1 MHDPDQLSQP
11 TEPLRV
17 DQCNPVACGVIG
29 TVYSLKNYPDA
40 VVREIKIGDLPP
52 DIMTALETEI
62 DILPR
67 LAHQNV
73 LEYHQVLTAKD
84 VVYICL
90 PRYCWTLSAII
101 AISDIKNK
109 RFSEQTVCI
118 IFGQI
123 ASALAYLH
131 DPNKCDIKG
140 NPLPVFIHQDLKPD
154 SILVSADETQ
164 YVITDFGFCRE
175 DLDRG
180 SVVLGV
186 PEYAAPEAL
195 ILKKYTSASDVW
207 SLGCIVYELITL
219 KRPNFVGT
227 RKPAEVF
234 VDDWS
239 PNLSAIKSTFL
250 KEMLRRIFVVKP
262 ENRVSAKELAEILET
277 WKSSRYIIRELK
289 HKEQQIKWNQMLIDR
304 SKRLEENCRQLKA
317 TLEDSKAEVRNQID
331 TIAKLENQSNESSLR
346 IKLLEKEIATLRRTI
361 AYLSPTTESASSTT
375 LIDAVKNNSID
386 SVKSLVQN
394 LEGLGLRDA
403 TDTTT
408 LMCAV
413 HQGKSELV
421 ELLATLKMGLQNNND
436 RTSLMHT
443 AIHDYLQVS
452 KILLPHETEIKD
464 GNNNTAAI
472 LTAKEGHGDIVDL
485 FTFLNKDGTTAL
497 MQAVLQNNIKAIDVL
512 IPLQKGARDNKGM
525 TALMYAAANGHTDAV
540 RFLLEYEKGI
550 KDKNGHNALCHALK
564 NNHLEIANSILQHD
578 DPTDT
583 EGVTA
588 LMRAA
593 ANNNVAIARLLLP
606 IQKCLKDN
614 KGATALMH
622 AAKAG
627 RLEMVDLLAEYES
640 KCRDNNGQTALMY
653 AASNGYF
660 QATKALLKYEVQ
672 MKDNY
677 NNTALSLA
685 IKHRHT
691 EITKLLLW
699 YENDPSWTALMC
711 AAVTGDFETA
721 RRHISERDLVD
732 NNGRTALDLAKEAG
746 HGSVIEI
753 LDHLDEK
760 GFTALMRAAAQGDLD
775 MVKVLIP
782 VQKGMQTVTDGECSC
797 KNDKYWFN
805 KGTTALMLAAHYG
818 HVDIVKEL
826 VKHEYNVHDTRGRT
840 ALMIAAAWGKINVVR
855 DLIPFQKGMQTTG
868 DGEYEAG
875 EQGFW
880 FNKGSTALIFA
891 SRHCRL
897 NVIKE
902 LIEHESRMH
911 DEFGGTALMWA
922 ARHGHTQAIS
932 LLMEREG
939 RMQNERGWTA
949 LMWAVHSIKLEAV
962 KLLIEYEKGMKSTRE
977 SETIQHNSSSLSVI
991 FNVIPDSF
999 PSGSTALAIA
1009 KKCSK
1014 LFVGNY
1020 HPIINLLSQYPEERY

>member
-1 MHDPDQLSQP
+1 MHDPDRLSQP
-11 TEPLRV
+11 AGSLRV
-17 DQCNPVACGVIG
+17 DQCNPVACGAIG
-29 TVYSLKNYPDA
+29 TVYSLKNYPNA

-90 PRYCWTLSAII
+90 PRYCWSLSAII
-101 AISDIKNK
+101 AISDMKNK
-109 RFSEQTVCI
+109 YLSEQTVCI
-118 IFGQI
+118 IFSQI

-131 DPNKCDIKG
+131 DPNKRDVNG

-186 PEYAAPEAL
+186 PDYAAPEAL
-195 ILKKYTSASDVW
+195 ICKTYTSASDVW

-227 RKPAEVF
+227 RKPVEVF
-234 VDDWS
+234 VNGWS
-239 PNLSAIKSTFL
+239 PNLTAIKSAFL
-250 KEMLRRIFVVKP
+250 KEMLRRIFVIKP
-262 ENRVSAKELAEILET
+262 EDRVSAKELAEILET
-277 WKSSRYIIRELK
+277 WKSSRYMIRELR
-289 HKEQQIKWNQMLIDR
+289 HNEQQIRWNQMLINR
-304 SKRLEENCRQLKA
+304 AKRLEENCKQLKI
-317 TLEDSKAEVRNQID
+317 TLETSKVEIKKQMD
-331 TIAKLENQSNESSLR
+331 TIVKLENQSTESALR
-346 IKLLEKEIATLRRTI
+346 IKLLEKEVAILKRTI
-361 AYLSPTTESASSTT
+361 AYLSPTVECISSAT
-375 LIDAVKNNSID
+375 LID
-386 SVKSLVQN
+386 SVKSNSIDAAKSLIQN
-394 LEGLGLRDA
+394 LEGIGLRDSTGA
-403 TDTTT
+403 TA
-408 LMCAV
+408 LMYAAQ
-413 HQGKSELV
+413 QGNFELV
-421 ELLATLKMGLQNNND
+421 ELLATLETGLQDNNG
-436 RTSLMHT
+436 RTSLMHA
-443 AIHDYLQVS
+443 AIRGYLQIC
-452 KILLPHETEIKD
+452 KILLPYEAEIKD
-464 GNNNTAAI
+464 SNDSTALI
-472 LTAKEGHGDIVDL
+472 LAAKEGHRDIVDL
-485 FTFLNKDGTTAL
+485 FTSLNKDGTTAL
-497 MQAVLQNNIKAIDVL
+497 IQAAIQNDTEAIDVFL
-512 IPLQKGARDNKGM
+512 PLQKGAKDNNGM
-525 TALMYAAANGHTDAV
+525 TALMYAAANDCQDAV
-540 RFLLEYEKGI
+540 RSLLEYEKGMRD
-550 KDKNGHNALCHALK
+550 KDGHNALYHALK
-564 NNHLEIANSILQHD
+564 NNHLELANSILQHD
-578 DPTDT
+578 DPTDA

-593 ANNNVAIARLLLP
+593 MNNDVAIAKLLLP

-614 KGATALMH
+614 KGATALMY

-627 RLEMVDLLAEYES
+627 RTEVVDLLAEYES
-640 KCRDNNGQTALMY
+640 KCRDDNGQTALMH
-653 AASNGYF
+653 ASSNGYF
-660 QATKALLKYEVQ
+660 QAAKTLLKYEVQ
-672 MKDNY
+672 IKDNY
-677 NNTALSLA
+677 NDTALSLA
-685 IKHRHT
+685 IRHRHT
-691 EITKLLLW
+691 EVTKLLLW
-699 YENDPSWTALMC
+699 YESDPSWTALMC
-711 AAVTGDFETA
+711 AAVAGDFETA

-732 NNGRTALDLAKEAG
+732 DNGRTALDLAKEAG
-746 HGSVIEI
+746 QGSVVEI

-782 VQKGMQTVTDGECSC
+782 VQKGMQTVIDGECSC
-797 KNDKYWFN
+797 KNDKHWFD

-818 HVDIVKEL
+818 HVDVVREL

-840 ALMIAAAWGKINVVR
+840 ALMIAAAWGKINIVK

-891 SRHCRL
+891 SRHCKL

-902 LIEHESRMH
+902 LIEHEGRMH

-922 ARHGHTQAIS
+922 ARHGHVQAIS
-932 LLMEREG
+932 LLIEREG

-1020 HPIINLLSQYPEERY
+1020 HPIINFLSQYPEERR